1 MSKARILVVDDEV
14 GMLEVYS
21 DTLHILDNVHVVTES
36 NSRRAATRL
45 ETESF
50 DMLLTDIRM
59 PGMTGVE
66 LLRHGREFD
75 PELPVLMIT
84 AFPSVET
91 AVEAMKLG
99 AVDYITKPFMPDNL
113 LITVRR
119 LLDERQLRQENRLL
133 RRQVERSFDFEEII
147 GASPAMQEV
156 FSTIE
161 RIAPSDADVLILG
174 ETGTGKELVARSIHK
189 RSQRKDQRFVPVDC
203 GAIPENLME
212 SELFGYERGA
222 FTGADARN
230 IGLLEFTNGGSF
242 FMDEVGEL
250 PLHLQAKLLRVLQER
265 KVRRLGGKE
274 ETSLDLR
281 VIAATRRDVAEA
293 VREGRFREDL
303 YFRINVIQIE
313 LPPLRKRGNDV
324 LLLAEHFLLAH
335 TKNIDKVITN
345 ISQEAQAALLRYNW
359 PGNVRELQNVI
370 RRGIAICQG
379 SVIGVEDLPS
389 HVAAFG
395 STAPLPTSAAFDPNL
410 SFFEMREHY
419 IAEFE
424 EAFLIEQLKQTG
436 GDVSAA
442 ARRSQIPRGT
452 FYRLMKKYD
461 IQAKDYRL

>member
-1 MSKARILVVDDEV
+1 MPKARILVVDDEV

-21 DTLHILDNVHVVTES
+21 DTLHILDDVRVFTES
-36 NSRRAATRL
+36 NSEKAARRL

-50 DMLLTDIRM
+50 DLLLTDIRM

-113 LITVRR
+113 LVTVRR
-119 LLDERQLRQENRLL
+119 LLDERKLRQENRLL

-147 GASPAMQEV
+147 GASPAMQSV
-156 FSTIE
+156 FATIE

-174 ETGTGKELVARSIHK
+174 ETGTGKELVARSIHQ
-189 RSQRKDQRFVPVDC
+189 RSLRKDQRFVPVDC

-265 KVRRLGGKE
+265 KVRRIGGKE
-274 ETSLDLR
+274 EINLDLR
-281 VIAATRRDVAEA
+281 VIAATRRDVGEA

-313 LPPLRKRGNDV
+313 LPPLRKRGEDV
-324 LLLAEHFLLAH
+324 LLLAEHFLKLH
-335 TKNIDKVITN
+335 TQNNDSHVLR
-345 ISQEAQAALLRYNW
+345 ISDASKAALMRYRW

-379 SVIGVEDLPS
+379 AVIEVDDLPS
-389 HVAAFG
+389 HVASCG
-395 STAPLPTSAAFDPNL
+395 SKAPQPDSFDPNQ
-410 SFFEMREHY
+410 SFFELREHY

-424 EAFLIEQLKQTG
+424 EAFLIEQLKQTS

-452 FYRLMKKYD
+452 FYRLMKKYN
-461 IQAKDYRL
+461 IQAQEYRV